1 MQCDAYILLFKER
14 LIHVPKRTHRFRV
27 SGDFSL
33 VDREAPFDKPFFDVF
48 SGVRQEPLLFPL
60 ELLLACSRLFSRFAI
75 FCSMSINICCSSS
88 IISETAYELQLS
100 SGGLY
105 RISKHTTA
113 CTHTQYY
120 IKGLDRW
127 KLR

>member
-1 MQCDAYILLFKER
+1 MLFKETFKER
-14 LIHVPKRTHRFRV
+14 TIYSCVTHRFRV

-33 VDREAPFDKPFFDVF
+33 VDKEVPLGKKPFFDVF
-48 SGVRQEPLLFPL
+48 SGVCQDPLLFPL
-60 ELLLACSRLFSRFAI
+60 VELLLACSRLFSRFAI

-88 IISETAYELQLS
+88 IISETAYELQLP

-113 CTHTQYY
+113 YTYKQQR
-120 IKGLDRW
+120 IRGIDR
-127 KLR
+127 